1 MMNRAN
7 AIAIRISTWVSSM
20 REQNG
25 ASMVEYAILISL
37 IAVVALIAVAV
48 FGRAVSSEFSD
59 ISGSVATAGN

>member
-7 AIAIRISTWVSSM
+7 AIAVRCSTWVSSM
-20 REQNG
+20 REQHG